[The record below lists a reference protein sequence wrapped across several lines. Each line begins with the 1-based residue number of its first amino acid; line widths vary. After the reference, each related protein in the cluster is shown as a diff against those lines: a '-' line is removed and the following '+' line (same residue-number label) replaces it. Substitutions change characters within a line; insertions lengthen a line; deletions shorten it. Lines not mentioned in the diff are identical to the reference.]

1 MNFGQGAPG
10 GVAVFH
16 PGTQHSWQTA
26 LALQELDMLAW
37 YATSIFY
44 QPDRWP
50 YRLER
55 WLPGAAGARLHRE
68 FRRFSQPR
76 LNPDLVRTAGLAEW
90 AERLAAR
97 AGWGRLAQRI
107 DHYGNH
113 RFVRQIAAELRSPQP
128 FAVWGYNGSALST
141 FELAQTLGRRCILDR
156 TIGDYREYNALMD
169 GVAECHEEWF
179 LPADRRIA
187 AAQIARDDREY
198 ALADRIVVGSA
209 HAADTIA
216 RHTAP
221 EIAAKLTVL
230 PYCFDQALFGDM
242 PPPAPIPAGQPVRL
256 LFVGQAHPRK
266 GIHHVLEAFARISP
280 VAATLTIVGELRV
293 PRAVFA
299 RYADRVRYLP
309 HVARAD
315 IPAIMAQHHVLVF
328 PSYFEGSA
336 LSLLEALA
344 AGLAIVQTPA
354 AGNGVTPE
362 TGLMLARPDS
372 NLLYEALLDAIGDRA
387 RLQQWRV
394 AAQLEARRYDFANY
408 RKNIAALLAGMIL

>member
-1 MNFGQGAPG
+1 MK
-10 GVAVFH
+10 VAVFH

-26 LALQELDMLAW
+26 LALQDLDLLAW

-55 WLPGAAGARLHRE
+55 WAPGAARVRLHNE

-76 LNPDLVRTAGLAEW
+76 LDPELVRTAGLAEW

-97 AGWGRLAQRI
+97 AGWERLARRI
-107 DHYGNH
+107 DRLGNH
-113 RFVRQIAAELRSPQP
+113 RFVRQIAAELRSPQK
-128 FAVWGYNGSALST
+128 FAIWGYNGSALSGFT
-141 FELAQTLGRRCILDR
+141 LARTLGRPCILDR

-169 GVAECHEEWF
+169 QVAERYGEWF
-179 LPADRRIA
+179 LPEDRRIA
-187 AAQIARDDREY
+187 AAQIARDDAEY
-198 ALADRIVVGSA
+198 DLADRIVVGSA
-209 HAADTIA
+209 HAADTIR
-216 RHTAP
+216 RHAAP
-221 EIAAKLTVL
+221 RIAAKLTVL
-230 PYCFDQALFGDM
+230 PYCFDEALFGNL

-266 GIHHVLEAFARISP
+266 GIHHLLEAFARLP
-280 VAATLTIVGELRV
+280 AAAATLTIVGELRV

-299 RYADRVRYLP
+299 RHAARVNYLP
-309 HVARAD
+309 QVARAD
-315 IPAIMAQHHVLVF
+315 IPAIMARHHVLVF

-354 AGNGVTPE
+354 AGNGVTPA
-362 TGLMLARPDS
+362 TGLLLARPDS
-372 NLLYEALLDAIGDRA
+372 DLLHDALRDAIGDRA

-394 AAQLEARRYDFANY
+394 AAQAEARRYGFAHY
-408 RKNIAALLAGMIL
+408 RENIATLLTSMGLNDLGN